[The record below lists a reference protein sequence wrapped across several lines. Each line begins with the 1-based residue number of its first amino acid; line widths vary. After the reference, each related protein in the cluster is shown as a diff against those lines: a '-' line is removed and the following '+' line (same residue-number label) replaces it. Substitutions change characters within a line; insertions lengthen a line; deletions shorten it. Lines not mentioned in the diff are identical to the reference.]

1 MAIRLFAAL
10 LASIIASTL
19 IDPPVMDAAP
29 GMVPPAGRLRE
40 YLARQRL
47 PVPEAP
53 ELLLIQADNPDGRV
67 AFGPLELA
75 DCVLTLKELDAD
87 KVLSLLPAEPPS
99 DAASPSPERRKS
111 LEALFEKEFSRID
124 KNIATLFEAI
134 RLGSVR
140 TKDSSRFVQELQ
152 ALVQMS
158 KSRLLSETIAGD
170 NSGKL
175 LLAQA
180 QATFSAGHYAGDLA
194 ELGLVLPL
202 YPGAYAVIERPV
214 AAEGA
219 VPFRRIDLWELA
231 RYSALDRTLYAILA
245 DMERAGYLT
254 SLDPGSH
261 PPALF
266 EHALTLRGNLLAR
279 PTDAAAR
286 SWREARDQYIRSV
299 RILIS
304 GPAETELLAGFDA
317 LLAAEAL
324 EESGTTR
331 IKDLQRTVAATFA
344 DAKSAFNEFALSRD
358 RLQEALRGSF
368 CIIGSVSGP
377 RLPAEG
383 AAPALTQA
391 ETAAFLAN
399 GALTDSHFRVAT
411 GSRYKILVLLP
422 AVAAAALLAPFGSL
436 LSAAI
441 GLVAIAASA
450 GLYSLLFVYRGVW
463 IDPLAASGLVAIAVT
478 ASLAVELASRAR
490 IAAILRRRTGNRLPK
505 SALTALASRHILPP
519 ATDHSARAAILAVR
533 HYGEASHADQDDPV
547 RHAAALRA
555 FHDAAA
561 SEITRRGGVILGVDE
576 FILTAGFGT
585 PLHTAAHASAAHAS
599 ASASTDDAGNSAGG
613 DPATAARQACAA
625 VLDIAAAAPELGG
638 EWRFGLDLGDC
649 DFFYS
654 SVDGYCAVGRA
665 VNYARLLS
673 GLSSKYNSR
682 ILVTQGIAAE
692 LGDGFKTRR
701 LDSLVEKA
709 SGNEHA
715 FHELISRSRP

>member
-1 MAIRLFAAL
+1 MIMAIRFFAAL
-10 LASIIASTL
+10 AASIIALTL
-19 IDPPVMDAAP
+19 LDAPVKDAAP
-29 GMVPPAGRLRE
+29 GIAPPVGRFHE
-40 YLARQRL
+40 SLARQRL

-53 ELLLIQADNPDGRV
+53 ELLLIQVESPDER
-67 AFGPLELA
+67 AALGPLELA

-87 KVLSLLPAEPPS
+87 KVLSLLPTETPTDS
-99 DAASPSPERRKS
+99 ASLSPERRKS
-111 LEALFEKEFSRID
+111 IEFRFEKEFSLID

-134 RLGSVR
+134 RLGSIR

-152 ALVQMS
+152 TLVQMS
-158 KSRLLSETIAGD
+158 KARLLAETIAGD

-175 LLAQA
+175 LLAQT
-180 QATFSAGHYAGDLA
+180 QATFSAGHYAGSLA
-194 ELGLVLPL
+194 ELGLELPQ
-202 YPGAYAVIERPV
+202 YPDAYAVIERPV

-219 VPFRRIDLWELA
+219 VPFRRIDLWEIA
-231 RYSALDRTLYAILA
+231 RYSALDKTLYGILA
-245 DMERAGYLT
+245 DMEHAGYLA

-266 EHALTLRGNLLAR
+266 EHALTLRANLLAK
-279 PTDAAAR
+279 PSEPAAR
-286 SWREARDQYIRSV
+286 TWREAREQYIRSV
-299 RILIS
+299 RTLIT
-304 GPAETELLAGFDA
+304 GKAESELLAGFDA

-331 IKDLQRTVAATFA
+331 IKDLRQAVAATFA
-344 DAKSAFNEFALSRD
+344 DARSAFNEFLLARD

-377 RLPAEG
+377 QLPAES
-383 AAPALTQA
+383 AAAALTQA
-391 ETAAFLAN
+391 EAAAFLAN
-399 GALTDSHFRVAT
+399 SVLTDSLFRVAT
-411 GSRYKILVLLP
+411 GPRYNILILLP
-422 AVAAAALLAPFGSL
+422 AVAAAVLLAPFGTL
-436 LSAAI
+436 LSAVL

-450 GLYSLLFVYRGVW
+450 GLFSLLFVYQGVW
-463 IDPLAASGLVAIAVT
+463 IDPLIVAGLAAIAVT
-478 ASLAVELASRAR
+478 ASLAVELASHTR
-490 IAAILRRRTGNRLPK
+490 IAAILRRRTGNRLPQ

-519 ATDHSARAAILAVR
+519 ATDQSARAAILAVR
-533 HYGEASHADQDDPV
+533 HYGEASHADQDDSG

-585 PLHTAAHASAAHAS
+585 PLQTAANSLAGNAVHDSASAAS
-599 ASASTDDAGNSAGG
+599 
-613 DPATAARQACAA
+613 QACAA
-625 VLDIAAAAPELGG
+625 VLDIAACAPELSG

-649 DFFYS
+649 NFFYS
-654 SVDGYCAVGRA
+654 SVDGYSAVGRA

-682 ILVTQGIAAE
+682 ILVTQSIAAE
-692 LGDGFKTRR
+692 VGDGFKTRR
-701 LDSLVEKA
+701 LDSLVEKT

-715 FHELISRSRP
+715 FYELISLLQP